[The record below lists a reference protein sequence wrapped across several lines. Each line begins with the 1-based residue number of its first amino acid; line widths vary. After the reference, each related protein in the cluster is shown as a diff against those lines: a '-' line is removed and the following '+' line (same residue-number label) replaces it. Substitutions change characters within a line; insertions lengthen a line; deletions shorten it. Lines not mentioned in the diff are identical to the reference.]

1 MKKII
6 ILFFICLSLVPVG
19 AVSALDEFSNVGIHG
34 FISQGYIQSTDYDY
48 SGIKTKD
55 GSFEFNEMGI
65 NFSTTPAEGLRVGAQ
80 IFARDFGELGNDQF
94 ELDWA
99 YGDYR
104 VNNYFG
110 VRAGKVKIALGLY
123 NETRDV
129 DAVRTS
135 IMLPNAIYVEQN
147 RDVYAG
153 IKGVGAYGELPGGF
167 SYQLA
172 YGVGGVSEES
182 NLLIDMATIIEDR
195 LKTGVQAQV
204 TAAAAAQYEA
214 GALQLGLPAAQAAAY
229 GQQQGAI
236 AGATAAAMVSVD
248 DPTSATP
255 LNTQNA
261 SLQWAPRFAEGLRFS
276 GTWLFTEIDVT
287 LNITTPNATLTG
299 VNTVETN
306 VDVEHLSSIVGSV
319 EYTRGDTI
327 LAAEY
332 NMIRVDVGNLFG
344 SDVPTTEVL
353 GWAVS
358 ASHRFTYWFELG
370 AYYSDWV
377 TNNRDRD
384 GSELEATPGRFKE
397 ERWMRDA
404 CLTTRFDLNENWI
417 FKLEGHYMNGLDDV
431 DWGNDPDPD
440 PDWFL
445 FASKVS
451 YNF

>member
-34 FISQGYIQSTDYDY
+34 FISQGYIQSNEYDY
-48 SGIKTKD
+48 SGIKTED

-65 NFSTTPAEGLRVGAQ
+65 NFSTTPADGLRVGAQ
-80 IFARDFGELGNDQF
+80 IFARDFGELGNDEF
-94 ELDWA
+94 EIDWA

-153 IKGVGAYGELPGGF
+153 IKGVGAYGELPAGF

-172 YGVGGVSEES
+172 YGVGGVSAES
-182 NLLIDMATIIEDR
+182 NLLIDMSTILEDR
-195 LKTGVQAQV
+195 LRTAIQAG
-204 TAAAAAQYEA
+204 AAAAYEA
-214 GALQLGLPAAQAAAY
+214 GALQLGYPAALAAAY
-229 GQQQGAI
+229 GQQQGAL
-236 AGATAAAMVSVD
+236 AAAEVQVD
-248 DPTSATP
+248 EPSSATP

-261 SLQWAPRFAEGLRFS
+261 SLQWAPNFAEGLRFS
-276 GTWLFTEIDVT
+276 GTWLFTEIETIMD
-287 LNITTPNATLTG
+287 IRTPNLTLTG
-299 VNTVETN
+299 VNGGTTVSTDVKVDN
-306 VDVEHLSSIVGSV
+306 VSSIVGSV

-327 LAAEY
+327 LSAEY
-332 NMIRVDVGNLFG
+332 NMIRVDVGNVLING
-344 SDVPTTEVL
+344 NPTDIPTTEVL

-370 AYYSDWV
+370 AYYGDWV
-377 TNNRDRD
+377 TNDRDRD
-384 GSELEATPGRFKE
+384 GSELESIPGRYKE
-397 ERWMRDA
+397 ERWLRDA

>member
-6 ILFFICLSLVPVG
+6 ILLFICLSLAPVG
-19 AVSALDEFSNVGIHG
+19 AVSALEGFSDVGIHG
-34 FISQGYIQSTDYDY
+34 FISQGYIQSNEYDY
-48 SGIKTKD
+48 SGIKTED

-65 NFSTTPAEGLRVGAQ
+65 NFSTTPADGLRVGAQ
-80 IFARDFGELGNDQF
+80 IFARDFGELGNDEF

-182 NLLIDMATIIEDR
+182 NLLIDMTTILEDR
-195 LKTGVQAQV
+195 LKKTIQTGF
-204 TAAAAAQYEA
+204 TALY
-214 GALQLGLPAAQAAAY
+214 GQAA
-229 GQQQGAI
+229 GQLA
-236 AGATAAAMVSVD
+236 ATAVNVEIGTGT
-248 DPTSATP
+248 DPDTGEPNKTTP
-255 LNTQNA
+255 FNTQNA
-261 SLQWAPRFAEGLRFS
+261 SLQWAPRFAEGLRLS
-276 GTWLFTEIDVT
+276 GTWLFTEIDTIMYISTPSGFTFTDGAVSGVT
-287 LNITTPNATLTG
+287 TTTDRTEVP
-299 VNTVETN
+299 
-306 VDVEHLSSIVGSV
+306 VDNCSSIVGSI

-327 LAAEY
+327 LSAEY
-332 NMIRVDVGNLFG
+332 NMIRVDVGNVLIMG
-344 SDVPTTEVL
+344 TPTDIATTEVL

-370 AYYSDWV
+370 AYYGDWV
-377 TNNRDRD
+377 TNDRDRD
-384 GSELEATPGRFKE
+384 GSEMEEVGREKE

-431 DWGNDPDPD
+431 DYGNDPDPD